1 MNTVAAAI
9 FILSFL
15 SLDQFGF
22 TATKDEIIQAAKQEG
37 EIVFYA
43 SLGLEDANSLIN
55 QFTKQ
60 YPFLKVRQ
68 NRLETERLLTKYLME
83 AGAGKYLA
91 DVVQTFAFSMHTFTK
106 KGLLSQYISPEA
118 QFYPEGFKA
127 EGYWTTAYAQPYVV
141 AYNTKTVPSPQLPKT
156 YGDLLNPFWKG
167 NMMMEG
173 TKIDWLAGMLQIM
186 GKEKGI
192 DYMRKLAKQDLNLR
206 AGHTIM
212 LQMIA
217 AGESLVDVNVPIT
230 SVERAK
236 RNGAPLDW
244 LALGPVPSVLVGIGV
259 SGKPQ
264 HPNAAKLFVDF
275 VLSKQGQRTVLGF
288 NRVPVRPDM
297 RVELTPQLKALDM
310 IPVSPALADNINE
323 YATLLKSIFAQ

>member
-1 MNTVAAAI
+1 MNAVAVVI
-9 FILSFL
+9 FILSFVGL
-15 SLDQFGF
+15 AELGF
-22 TATKDEIIQAAKQEG
+22 TATKDEIVQAAKQEG
-37 EIVFYA
+37 ELVFYA

-106 KGLLSQYISPEA
+106 KRMLGQYISPEA
-118 QFYPEGFKA
+118 QFYPEGFKT

-141 AYNTKTVPSPQLPKT
+141 AYNTKTVPNQRLPKT
-156 YGDLLNPFWKG
+156 YADLLNPMWKG

-206 AGHTIM
+206 TGHTIM

-236 RNGAPLDW
+236 RSGAPLDW
-244 LALGPVPSVLVGIGV
+244 LALGPVPSVLVGIGI

-264 HPNAAKLFVDF
+264 HPNAAMLFVDF

-297 RVELTPQLKALDM
+297 RVELSPQLKALDL

-323 YATLLKSIFAQ
+323 YAALLKSIFAQ